1 MPIISSVLHSN
12 QPIISVIS
20 YSLSHDCPRIFSLD
34 QEIGLI
40 SKWKIETGHLNP
52 PSQGDQET
60 ESESDNEEDSTITI
74 RKLKSNKKM
83 LISKNQRLCGVLDKI
98 DNVIIDGTKM
108 THTQAGVST
117 F

>member
-1 MPIISSVLHSN
+1 MLHSN
-12 QPIISVIS
+12 QKIISAIS
-20 YSLSHDCPRIFSLD
+20 FSLSHDCPHIFSLD

-40 SKWKIETGHLNP
+40 IIWKIETGHLNP